1 MPKDVAILQSAKE
14 PKVLVDT
21 ACEFAASN
29 QPHDLSVLFSHLDSR
44 EFLLK
49 LNTEQEYV
57 RSRAKGL
64 KVARVVKALMDSP
77 HGVAKPTLVALTK
90 AGNFLSFEL
99 LQELLVRALAAVRPS
114 PPDAIAYWDR
124 HSQPDSSNLHLV
136 IEAIFANGSD
146 PALALF
152 ERKLNDPRQEIEC
165 KTIWLR
171 DPLLRHRN
179 DPPVLRCCERMV
191 VQGSV
196 PEPLRPLVVEAVCGY
211 EREWYLACK
220 KPRPPLR
227 ALATPEAREIL
238 RRICEFAD
246 EKMKLE
252 PAVQIYLETTMREL
266 GLRRRDRP
274 PEGTA

>member
-1 MPKDVAILQSAKE
+1 MPKDVAILQNSKE

-29 QPHDLSVLFSHLDSR
+29 QPHDLGVLLTQLDSR

-49 LNTEQEYV
+49 LNTEQDYI
-57 RSRAKGL
+57 RQRAKGL

-77 HGVAKPTLVALTK
+77 HGVAKPTLVALTR
-90 AGNFLSFEL
+90 ARNFLSFEL

-114 PPDAIAYWDR
+114 PPDAIAYWDS
-124 HSQPDSSNLHLV
+124 HSQPDSNNLHLV

-171 DPLLRHRN
+171 DPMLRHRN
-179 DPPVLRCCERMV
+179 DPPVLRACERMI

-196 PEPLRPLVVEAVCGY
+196 QESIRPLVVEALCGY

-227 ALATPEAREIL
+227 AMATPEAREIL

-246 EKMKLE
+246 EKMTLE
-252 PAVQIYLETTMREL
+252 PGIQAYLEATMLEL
-266 GLRRRDRP
+266 GLRRRDRTK
-274 PEGTA
+274 EGTA